1 MMNLKDIIH
10 LMMFDYFNG
19 FWKWVSDNPD
29 KVDPSLCA
37 VYFALLNRA
46 NKTGWKDSF
55 AIILIDLQEDCGICS
70 RTTML
75 KVLSKLEEY
84 GFVVTI
90 SKTNNQYK
98 NRVIRLPLNGKHVE
112 STWIP
117 LEKHVET
124 TWTHN
129 KTIKDNKEYKE
140 YEDIRVEESTLV
152 VPKKK
157 PTKKERFDYKSKIF
171 FKSDIANNLLIEF
184 FDHLVEIKRHPTER
198 SAKMIMKELRGAT
211 SIEQII
217 HSIEK
222 AIAGQYKTIY
232 LQPPRDSS
240 SNLSFE
246 KNKNGA
252 PASPNTFSRAS
263 NGLQI
268 K

>member
-1 MMNLKDIIH
+1 MHVQNSIY

-70 RTTML
+70 RTTIL

-84 GFVVTI
+84 GFVETI

-98 NRVIRLPLNGKHVE
+98 NRVIRLPLNGKHLE

-129 KTIKDNKEYKE
+129 KTIKDYKDYKE

-157 PTKKERFDYKSKIF
+157 KVKKVLLDYKSKRF
-171 FKSDIANNLLIEF
+171 FKSDEANSLVIEF
-184 FDHLVEIKRHPTER
+184 FDHLVEKKRPPTER

-211 SIEQII
+211 SVEQII

-222 AIAGQYKTIY
+222 AIAGQFYTIY
-232 LQPPRDSS
+232 LQPIRDSS

-252 PASPNTFSRAS
+252 AASPNTFSRAS

>member
-1 MMNLKDIIH
+1 
-10 LMMFDYFNG
+10 MFDYFNG

-29 KVDPSLCA
+29 KVDPSFCA

-84 GFVVTI
+84 GFVETI

-129 KTIKDNKEYKE
+129 KTIKDNKDYKE
-140 YEDIRVEESTLV
+140 YEEIRVEESTLI

-157 PTKKERFDYKSKIF
+157 QTKREFLDYKSKRF
-171 FKSDIANNLLIEF
+171 FKNDEANNLILEF
-184 FDHLVEIKRHPTER
+184 FDHLVEIKRPPTLR
-198 SAKMIMKELRGAT
+198 SARMIIKRLNKAKCV
-211 SIEQII
+211 EQII
-217 HSIEK
+217 ESIEK
-222 AIAGQYKTIY
+222 AIAGQYFTIY
-232 LQPPRDSS
+232 LEVQRDSYS

-252 PASPNTFSRAS
+252 AASPNTFSRAS

>member
-1 MMNLKDIIH
+1 MTSHHDITHLK
-10 LMMFDYFNG
+10 MFDYFNG

-29 KVDPSLCA
+29 KVDPSFCA

-75 KVLSKLEEY
+75 KVLSKLEDY
-84 GFVVTI
+84 GFVETI

-98 NRVIRLPLNGKHVE
+98 NRVIRLPLNGKHLE

-117 LEKHVET
+117 LEKHMET

-129 KTIKDNKEYKE
+129 KTIKDNKDNKDNTDKATKSNFKNWTKEEFQQDISKNHGNHDHDMIKAFYK
-140 YEDIRVEESTLV
+140 YW
-152 VPKKK
+152 
-157 PTKKERFDYKSKIF
+157 
-171 FKSDIANNLLIEF
+171 
-184 FDHLVEIKRHPTER
+184 
-198 SAKMIMKELRGAT
+198 KELDGKGKMRF
-211 SIEQII
+211 QL
-217 HSIEK
+217 EK
-222 AIAGQYKTIY
+222 TWETNLRLARWKKYN
-232 LQPPRDSS
+232 SS

-252 PASPNTFSRAS
+252 AASPNTFSRAS

>member
-1 MMNLKDIIH
+1 
-10 LMMFDYFNG
+10 MFDYFNG

-29 KVDPSLCA
+29 KVDPSFCA

-84 GFVVTI
+84 GFVETI

-129 KTIKDNKEYKE
+129 KTIKDYKDYKE
-140 YEDIRVEESTLV
+140 YEEIRVEESTLI

-157 PTKKERFDYKSKIF
+157 PTKKERFDYKSKRF
-171 FKSDIANNLLIEF
+171 FKSDEANSLLIEF
-184 FDHLVEIKRHPTER
+184 FDHLVEIKRPPTER
-198 SAKMIMKELRGAT
+198 SAKMTIKILRKAT
-211 SIEQII
+211 CIEQII
-217 HSIEK
+217 ESIEI
-222 AIAGQYKTIY
+222 AIAGQYFKIF
-232 LQPPRDSS
+232 LQPLRNSS

-252 PASPNTFSRAS
+252 AASPNTFSRAS

>member
-1 MMNLKDIIH
+1 
-10 LMMFDYFNG
+10 MFEYFNG

-29 KVDPSLCA
+29 KVDPSICA

-84 GFVVTI
+84 GFVNTI

-117 LEKHVET
+117 LEKHMET
-124 TWTHN
+124 NWTHN

-140 YEDIRVEESTLV
+140 YEEVRVEESTLII
-152 VPKKK
+152 PKIKAKKK
-157 PTKKERFDYKSKIF
+157 QVNSEKQDFKKWTSREFAEDIKKNGKGYSPEMLAKFHGTWSELNGKGIMRFQLNETWETKKRLARWKI
-171 FKSDIANNLLIEF
+171 L
-184 FDHLVEIKRHPTER
+184 
-198 SAKMIMKELRGAT
+198 
-211 SIEQII
+211 
-217 HSIEK
+217 
-222 AIAGQYKTIY
+222 
-232 LQPPRDSS
+232 SS
-240 SNLSFE
+240 SYDQPFE
-246 KNKNGA
+246 KKTTG
-252 PASPNTFSRAS
+252 PTASPNTFSRAS